1 MPRLNPLVA
10 SIATA
15 LALGV
20 VQHAAATTPIE
31 VNINDLENASDL
43 SSNEAAGIVGEGA

>member
-20 VQHAAATTPIE
+20 VQHAAATTLIK
-31 VNINDLENASDL
+31 VNINDRATASDL
-43 SSNEAAGIVGEGA
+43 PSNGAAGIVGEGA